1 MRLPL
6 NEGMIVE
13 SPEGQMRQLGCS
25 MSQVETG
32 NIEKKEAMKRLR
44 ESRKQ
49 IIKATSARVKEN
61 RRAIKA
67 IKEQLQDEARTVP
80 EIAAATGLASAE
92 VLWFIAT
99 LKKYGE
105 ILEGDKD
112 GGYFR
117 YYLADVV
124 SQ

>member
-1 MRLPL
+1 
-6 NEGMIVE
+6 
-13 SPEGQMRQLGCS
+13 
-25 MSQVETG
+25 MSQVTNGKTEQ
-32 NIEKKEAMKRLR
+32 KEAMKRLR
-44 ESRKQ
+44 ESRKN

-61 RRAIKA
+61 RKAIKA
-67 IKEQLQDEARTVP
+67 IKDHLKNEARTVP
-80 EIAAATGLASAE
+80 EIASATGLASAE

-117 YYLADVV
+117 YYLADATG
-124 SQ
+124 

>member
-1 MRLPL
+1 MSEA
-6 NEGMIVE
+6 NEAKAD
-13 SPEGQMRQLGCS
+13 
-25 MSQVETG
+25 
-32 NIEKKEAMKRLR
+32 KKEAMKRLR
-44 ESRKQ
+44 QSRKDA
-49 IIKATSARVKEN
+49 IKGTSARVKEN
-61 RRAIKA
+61 KRAIKA
-67 IKEQLQDEARTVP
+67 IKDHLKDEARTVP

-117 YYLADVV
+117 YYLADIA

>member
-1 MRLPL
+1 
-6 NEGMIVE
+6 
-13 SPEGQMRQLGCS
+13 
-25 MSQVETG
+25 MSEASEEKTG
-32 NIEKKEAMKRLR
+32 RKEAMKRLR
-44 ESRKQ
+44 QSRKQ

-61 RRAIKA
+61 RKAVKA
-67 IKEQLQDEARTVP
+67 IKEQLKDEARTVP
-80 EIAAATGLASAE
+80 EIAEATGVASSE

-117 YYLADVV
+117 YYLAD
-124 SQ
+124 SAS

>member
-1 MRLPL
+1 
-6 NEGMIVE
+6 
-13 SPEGQMRQLGCS
+13 
-25 MSQVETG
+25 MSEASEEKT
-32 NIEKKEAMKRLR
+32 EKKEAMKKLR
-44 ESRKQ
+44 KSRKL

-61 RRAIKA
+61 RKAVKA
-67 IKEQLQDEARTVP
+67 IKEQLRDKARTVP
-80 EIAAATGLASAE
+80 EIAEATGLASAE

-117 YYLADVV
+117 YYLEDAAN
-124 SQ
+124 

>member
-1 MRLPL
+1 M
-6 NEGMIVE
+6 E
-13 SPEGQMRQLGCS
+13 SSEGQMRQLGCS

-32 NIEKKEAMKRLR
+32 KIEKKEAMKRLR

-49 IIKATSARVKEN
+49 IVKATSARVKEN

-80 EIAAATGLASAE
+80 EIAAKTGLASAE

-117 YYLADVV
+117 YCLADIA

>member
-1 MRLPL
+1 MG
-6 NEGMIVE
+6 EA
-13 SPEGQMRQLGCS
+13 
-25 MSQVETG
+25 ETEKT
-32 NIEKKEAMKRLR
+32 EKKEAMKKLR
-44 ESRKQ
+44 KSRKH
-49 IIKATSARVKEN
+49 IIKATSTRVKEN
-61 RRAIKA
+61 RKAIKA

-80 EIAAATGLASAE
+80 EIAGATGLASSE

-117 YYLADVV
+117 YYLAEAA
-124 SQ
+124 SE

>member
-1 MRLPL
+1 MSQA
-6 NEGMIVE
+6 NEGK
-13 SPEGQMRQLGCS
+13 
-25 MSQVETG
+25 T
-32 NIEKKEAMKRLR
+32 EKKEAMKKLR
-44 ESRKQ
+44 ESRKD

-67 IKEQLQDEARTVP
+67 IKEQLQDEAKTVP

-99 LKKYGE
+99 LKRYGE
-105 ILEGDKD
+105 ILEGEKD

-117 YYLADVV
+117 YYVADVA

>member
-1 MRLPL
+1 
-6 NEGMIVE
+6 
-13 SPEGQMRQLGCS
+13 
-25 MSQVETG
+25 MSEVSEDRRD
-32 NIEKKEAMKRLR
+32 NKEAMKKLR
-44 ESRKQ
+44 ESRKP

-61 RRAIKA
+61 RKAVKA
-67 IKEQLQDEARTVP
+67 IKEQLRDEPRTVP
-80 EIAAATGLASAE
+80 EIAEATGLAPAE

-117 YYLADVV
+117 YFLADATI
-124 SQ
+124 